1 MTPTKSQPFPHEAIE
16 ISLDDGVALV
26 TLDRPE
32 RMNAWNAAMA
42 RDLTAAMRWA
52 DATDD
57 VRCVVITGAGRAFCA
72 GADLAGG
79 ADTFAENR
87 NQDPAEVVT
96 DVFPWDIRKPV
107 IAAINGA
114 AVGVGAT
121 YPMTAD
127 IRYAAEDAKIGFVF
141 VRRGQL
147 PELASHAVLP
157 RLVGM
162 STAAELLFTGRII
175 TGREAADLGLVS
187 QAVPR
192 EDLLDLA
199 LGTAREIASQAAPL
213 SVAASKRLLWTGITD
228 DVPSMLRREAPIF
241 GRIARHPDSLEGVAS
256 FLEKRDPRWAASVN
270 DDFPE
275 DLLG

>member
-79 ADTFAENR
+79 A
-87 NQDPAEVVT
+87 DPAEVVT